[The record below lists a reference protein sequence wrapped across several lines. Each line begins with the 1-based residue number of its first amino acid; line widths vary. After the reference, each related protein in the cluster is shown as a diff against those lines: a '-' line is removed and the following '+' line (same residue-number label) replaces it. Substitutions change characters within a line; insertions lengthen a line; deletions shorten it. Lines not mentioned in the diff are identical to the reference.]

1 MLKLAIALK
10 IWVPAPSE
18 VSLSKIVTPKTAVF
32 RPFFG
37 RKWSLT
43 PKPST
48 FDLIVLYIIGKLC
61 NWRFWNSGGKLFF
74 YHLWSARIFVM
85 HPDWIAT
92 FIWFLVLRNPNRP
105 LDHIKNMLVF
115 FPLLLSLIHH
125 FSLPVQR
132 NIERNAH
139 VSTAHCSLNFTRL
152 GKLTQK
158 ISPLTPSSPLCHF
171 GNIFFKLNLGD
182 EECKC
187 RDQPGWE
194 GLNPTDLTSR
204 SHFCS
209 LPASFHSWCLWFCV
223 QFSFHG

>member
-1 MLKLAIALK
+1 M
-10 IWVPAPSE
+10 
-18 VSLSKIVTPKTAVF
+18 VSDGQTVHFWPHSV
-32 RPFFG
+32 
-37 RKWSLT
+37 
-43 PKPST
+43 
-48 FDLIVLYIIGKLC
+48 YIIGKLC
-61 NWRFWNSGGKLFF
+61 IRRFWNSGGKLFF

-152 GKLTQK
+152 G
-158 ISPLTPSSPLCHF
+158 SSQRYPYSLRVHLCVILATF
-171 GNIFFKLNLGD
+171 SSNWILAMNSANIQTNLAGKD
-182 EECKC
+182 
-187 RDQPGWE
+187 
-194 GLNPTDLTSR
+194 
-204 SHFCS
+204 
-209 LPASFHSWCLWFCV
+209 
-223 QFSFHG
+223 